1 MSYRFDPTV
10 LREYDIRGIIGETL
24 GPDDAR
30 AIGRG
35 FATLLRRAGG
45 RKVAVGYDGRVSS
58 PMLEHALIEGLT
70 ASGCDVVRIGLGPT
84 PMLYYAEASAE
95 ELDGGIQI
103 TGSHNPANYNGF
115 KMVFEGRPFFG
126 DDIQTIGRLAAAGDW
141 LDGTGTIK
149 TREILQEYVDRLLV
163 GLDGIPADRLAGLR
177 VGWDAGNGAAGP
189 ALEALV
195 AKLPGQHFT
204 LFTEVDGNFPNH
216 HPDPTVPA
224 NLEDLRRLVA
234 ERDLD
239 FGIAFDGDGDR
250 IGAIDGEGRIIW
262 GDQLL
267 MIYAEDLLRRIPGA
281 TIIADVKASRAL
293 FDRVAELGGKPLMWK
308 TGHSLI
314 KSKMKEI
321 HAPLAG
327 EMSGHIFFADQYYG
341 YDDAL
346 YAAVRLIAASAQLG
360 KSVTEM
366 RGAMP
371 AMINTP
377 EMRFQV
383 AESRKFAAIGEIK
396 QRLENTDA
404 QVDETDGVR
413 VTTKDGWWLLRA
425 SNTQDVLVAR
435 AESDSQ
441 QGLDR
446 LLQQIDE
453 QLAASGL
460 VRGPQAAHGA
470 RKRGRRGAPIAGS
483 SGSDQALVSSVLL
496 AWVLVRSHVED
507 CSCTRRLFCTFFT
520 PETSSAQSSARRFC
534 RRVETVPSSVTS
546 PLLTVTVTLLAS
558 TAQSSVRA
566 SLTSSRMRS
575 SERV

>member
-1 MSYRFDPTV
+1 MSHRFDPTV

-35 FATLLRRAGG
+35 FATLLRQAGG
-45 RKVAVGYDGRVSS
+45 KRVAVGYDGRVSS
-58 PMLEHALIEGLT
+58 PMLEHALCEGLT

-84 PMLYYAEASAE
+84 PMLYYAEASTE
-95 ELDGGIQI
+95 GLDGGIQI

-115 KMVFEGRPFFG
+115 KMVLQGRPFFG
-126 DDIQTIGRLAAAGDW
+126 EDIQTIGRLAASGDW
-141 LDGTGTIK
+141 VDGTGTIE
-149 TREILQEYVDRLLV
+149 TREIMQEYVERLLA

-189 ALEALV
+189 ALELLTAR
-195 AKLPGQHFT
+195 LPGEHFT
-204 LFTEVDGNFPNH
+204 LYTEVDGNFPNH

-224 NLEDLRRLVA
+224 NLEDLGRLVA
-234 ERDLD
+234 EKNLD

-267 MIYAEDLLRRIPGA
+267 MIYAQDLLARSPGA

-293 FDRVAELGGKPLMWK
+293 FDSVAELGGKPLMWK

-346 YAAVRLIAASAQLG
+346 YAAVRLIAASARLG
-360 KSVTEM
+360 RSVTEL

-371 AMINTP
+371 NMINTP

-383 AESRKFAAIGEIK
+383 DESRKFAAIDEIK
-396 QRLENTDA
+396 RRLENSGA

-413 VTTKDGWWLLRA
+413 VTTDDGWWLLRA

-435 AESDSQ
+435 AESDSR

-446 LLQQIDE
+446 LLGQIDE

-460 VRGPQAAHGA
+460 ERSAQAAH
-470 RKRGRRGAPIAGS
+470 
-483 SGSDQALVSSVLL
+483 
-496 AWVLVRSHVED
+496 
-507 CSCTRRLFCTFFT
+507 
-520 PETSSAQSSARRFC
+520 
-534 RRVETVPSSVTS
+534 
-546 PLLTVTVTLLAS
+546 
-558 TAQSSVRA
+558 
-566 SLTSSRMRS
+566 
-575 SERV
+575 